1 MEKFSV
7 KKPFTVLVGVV
18 MVLLLGF
25 VALSHMQT
33 NLLPDISTPYLMVVT
48 VYPGASPE
56 RVESEV
62 SDVME
67 NALGTVA
74 GVDTITAT
82 SAENYS
88 LLLMKFSEG
97 TDMNSTMV
105 KVSNKVDQ
113 TVSSLPSSCLT
124 PSIIEYS
131 MNMNAFMTVAISRE
145 GSDVYDLSDFVSSTL
160 VPYVE
165 RKGGVSSV
173 SANGLIEKM
182 VQVQLSQSKIDVIN
196 EKLLETIDVQ
206 LAAAHEQLEA
216 AQAQIEAGR
225 KEYEKQLKN
234 YGDMVS
240 DTVMAQM
247 GTEVG
252 AAVTTVRDKAQA
264 LLDSVNQLIA
274 VVNEPEI
281 QQALI
286 EVRDGLQ
293 HVVDQF
299 NETTGREKGIRVESA
314 SQGSVSDLETNVMD
328 AAQGKVGAAAMP
340 NIFSAYADTAYALDQ
355 MGMLVDLSQY
365 LTEDE
370 RAQYVQGYLDE
381 GDFDGDGSMKIFP
394 VAKSTELMFLNETDW
409 EKFAQATGAAY
420 DDLST
425 VEGLVATAGAYYDW
439 TDAQTP
445 EPDDGKALFGRDAMA
460 NYMLVGARQL
470 GDTLFE
476 VQGGKMT
483 LNFDKDVARKLW
495 DNYYVPFVK
504 GWFAATGRFRSDDI
518 KVGNVLAYVGSNSSA
533 TFFPAQVMVND
544 TESYDID
551 MTVLPSP
558 KFAGGEDV
566 AVQQGAGM
574 VVTAGTEEE
583 INASVEFLKWFTQPE
598 HNISF
603 SVDSGYLPVTTAAN
617 DMEAIK
623 TSGLELSPK
632 MERILSNAV
641 QSVKNNT
648 LYTPSAFA
656 GGSKARKVLE
666 YSLSD
671 LASADRATV
680 QERVA
685 AGQPAADAEAE
696 FLTDEYFDA
705 WYGGI
710 CTALEEYAG

>member
-1 MEKFSV
+1 M
-7 KKPFTVLVGVV
+7 KKHIRAFVS
-18 MVLLLGF
+18 LLCAA
-25 VALSHMQT
+25 AL
-33 NLLPDISTPYLMVVT
+33 
-48 VYPGASPE
+48 
-56 RVESEV
+56 
-62 SDVME
+62 
-67 NALGTVA
+67 ALGCASCGGAAHSTGNSGGTA
-74 GVDTITAT
+74 GVTHITVWT
-82 SAENYS
+82 Y
-88 LLLMKFSEG
+88 
-97 TDMNSTMV
+97 
-105 KVSNKVDQ
+105 
-113 TVSSLPSSCLT
+113 
-124 PSIIEYS
+124 Y
-131 MNMNAFMTVAISRE
+131 
-145 GSDVYDLSDFVSSTL
+145 
-160 VPYVE
+160 
-165 RKGGVSSV
+165 
-173 SANGLIEKM
+173 NG
-182 VQVQLSQSKIDVIN
+182 D
-196 EKLLETIDVQ
+196 
-206 LAAAHEQLEA
+206 QLESFN
-216 AQAQIEAGR
+216 
-225 KEYEKQLKN
+225 KL
-234 YGDMVS
+234 
-240 DTVMAQM
+240 
-247 GTEVG
+247 
-252 AAVTTVRDKAQA
+252 
-264 LLDSVNQLIA
+264 
-274 VVNEPEI
+274 
-281 QQALI
+281 
-286 EVRDGLQ
+286 
-293 HVVDQF
+293 VDQF

-370 RAQYVQGYLDE
+370 RARYVQDYLDE

-394 VAKSTELMFLNETDW
+394 VAK
-409 EKFAQATGAAY
+409 ATGAAY

-445 EPDDGKALFGRDAMA
+445 KPDDGKALFGRDAMA

-470 GDTLFE
+470 GNTLFE
-476 VQGGKMT
+476 VQDGKMT

-544 TESYDID
+544 TASYDLD
-551 MTVLPSP
+551 MAVLPSP

-710 CTALEEYAG
+710 CTALEKYAG